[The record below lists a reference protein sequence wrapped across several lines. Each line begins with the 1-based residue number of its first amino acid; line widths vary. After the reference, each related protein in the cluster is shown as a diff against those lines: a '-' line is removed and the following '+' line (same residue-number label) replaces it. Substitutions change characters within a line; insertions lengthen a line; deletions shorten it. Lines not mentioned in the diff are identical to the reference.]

1 MAVQADRAGLTLTQA
16 CPKDLPAVFA
26 DPDRIT
32 QVLINLIHN
41 AIKFTPAGGEITT
54 SAYLDGEQIVFFVR
68 DTGVGIERKDLGR
81 IFERFYKADQARTS
95 GGTGLGLSIAK
106 HMIESHGGYI
116 WAESVL
122 GEGSTFSFTLPLA

>member
-1 MAVQADRAGLTLTQA
+1 
-16 CPKDLPAVFA
+16 
-26 DPDRIT
+26 
-32 QVLINLIHN
+32 
-41 AIKFTPAGGEITT
+41 
-54 SAYLDGEQIVFFVR
+54 
-68 DTGVGIERKDLGR
+68 VGIERKDLGR